1 MNKSFKEK
9 QRENILIKLISK
21 YEQKIKEE
29 DKQIDE
35 LNEKNKFRK
44 NVIYAL
50 KFNQIY
56 WLLVIGFNLIL
67 FPIIGLCISDVI
79 GGLTMWTISSFAI
92 GVTLIIT
99 KCFKR
104 KISKD
109 LKKLNNDIDI
119 KEKENEE
126 NEKDLD
132 RLKKHITPAH
142 IEYNLKQN
150 NTNEIKTEQCIDNFF
165 VEDTKEETEKKE
177 VEGPTLVKRN
187 KRR

>member
-1 MNKSFKEK
+1 MNKNFKEK

-21 YEQKIKEE
+21 YEQKINEE

-35 LNEKNKFRK
+35 LNEKIKYK
-44 NVIYAL
+44 KDVICGF
-50 KFNQIY
+50 KINQAY
-56 WLLVIGFNLIL
+56 WLGVIGLNLIL
-67 FPIIGLCISDVI
+67 FPIIGYFTSDII

-99 KCFKR
+99 KCFER

-142 IEYNLKQN
+142 IEYNIKRN
-150 NTNEIKTEQCIDNFF
+150 NTNEIKNEQCIDNFF
-165 VEDTKEETEKKE
+165 VEDTKEETEKK
-177 VEGPTLVKRN
+177 K
-187 KRR
+187 